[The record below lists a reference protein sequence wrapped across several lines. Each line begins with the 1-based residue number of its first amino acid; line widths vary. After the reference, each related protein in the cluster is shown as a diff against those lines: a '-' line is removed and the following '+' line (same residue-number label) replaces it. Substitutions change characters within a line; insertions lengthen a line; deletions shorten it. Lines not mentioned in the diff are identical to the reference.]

1 MNPYLILSI
10 VLTLIV
16 AALVIYIAAD
26 RAKRRK
32 ELDELIDFLTKVQDR
47 DEFPDLGLEA
57 EGRMLI
63 LRSEIYKL
71 ASTLQ
76 EQYAGEVK
84 KNTYMAD
91 MLSNISH
98 QIKTPL
104 TAINLMTDALKNS
117 NMDEAQRRRCIANI
131 EDQTDH
137 ITWLVRTLLTLAEI
151 DAGVLVMKKEKA
163 KVSELVGNIVS
174 GIAVEADIKD
184 VSIDINVSSG
194 DEITCDKRWMSE
206 ALSNI
211 IKNSLQH
218 TEAGGY
224 IRISSEDN
232 NLSANIRIEDNGCG
246 ISKKDLPHIFD
257 RFYHGEKS
265 DPNSNGIGLSL
276 AKQIINSQNG
286 TVSCESEEGR
296 GTIFEI
302 RMYKSATV

>member
-1 MNPYLILSI
+1 MNPYLIFSI
-10 VLTLIV
+10 VLAFIV

-104 TAINLMTDALKNS
+104 TAINLMTDALKS
-117 NMDEAQRRRCIANI
+117 GSMDEAQRRRCIANI
-131 EDQTDH
+131 EDQADH

-151 DAGVLVMKKEKA
+151 DAGVLIMKKEQVKIR
-163 KVSELVGNIVS
+163 ELVDDIVS
-174 GIAVEADIKD
+174 GIAVEADIRD

>member
-1 MNPYLILSI
+1 MNPYLIAI
-10 VLTLIV
+10 CVLCLIV
-16 AALVIYIAAD
+16 IALVVYIVVD
-26 RAKRRK
+26 KIRRKK
-32 ELDELIDFLTKVQDR
+32 ELDELIEFLTKVQDR
-47 DEFPDLGLEA
+47 DSFPELGLEA

-84 KNTYMAD
+84 KNSYMAD

-104 TAINLMTDALKNS
+104 TAINLMTDALKS
-117 NMDEAQRRRCIANI
+117 GNMDEAQRRRCIANI
-131 EDQTDH
+131 TAQTDH
-137 ITWLVRTLLTLAEI
+137 ITWLVRSLLALAEI
-151 DAGVLVMKKEKA
+151 DAGVLVLKKES
-163 KVSELVGNIVS
+163 VSVKDMIDDIVS
-174 GIAVEADIKD
+174 GIAIEADIKD
-184 VSIDINVSSG
+184 VAIEVNVPS
-194 DEITCDKRWMSE
+194 ENKVNCDRRWMSE
-206 ALSNI
+206 AFSNI

-218 TEAGGY
+218 TEAGGT
-224 IRISSEDN
+224 IKISSEET
-232 NLSANIRIEDNGCG
+232 NLSVNIRIEDNGCG
-246 ISKKDLPHIFD
+246 ISKKDLPNIFE

-286 TVSCESEEGR
+286 TISCESEEGR

-302 RMYKSATV
+302 KIYKSATV

>member
-10 VLTLIV
+10 VLAVIV

-26 RAKRRK
+26 RSKRRK

-47 DEFPDLGLEA
+47 DEFPNLGLEA

-104 TAINLMTDALKNS
+104 TAINLMTDALKS
-117 NMDEAQRRRCIANI
+117 GSMDEAQRRRCIANI
-131 EDQTDH
+131 EDQADH

-151 DAGVLVMKKEKA
+151 DAGVLVMKKEPV
-163 KVSELVGNIVS
+163 KVRELVDNIVS
-174 GIAVEADIKD
+174 GIAVEADIRD
-184 VSIDINVSSG
+184 VSIDINVSSE

-224 IRISSEDN
+224 IKISSEDN
-232 NLSANIRIEDNGCG
+232 NLSSNIRIEDNGCG

-257 RFYHGEKS
+257 RFYHGDKS

-302 RMYKSATV
+302 RIYKSATV

>member
-1 MNPYLILSI
+1 MNPFVILSV
-10 VLTLIV
+10 VLALCVI
-16 AALVIYIAAD
+16 ALVIYIVAD
-26 RAKRRK
+26 KIRRKK
-32 ELDELIDFLTKVQDR
+32 ELDELIEFLTKVQDR
-47 DEFPDLGLEA
+47 DSFPELGLEA

-104 TAINLMTDALKNS
+104 TAINLMTDALKNG
-117 NMDEAQRRRCIANI
+117 NMDEARRRRCIANI
-131 EDQTDH
+131 EAQTDH

-151 DAGVLVMKKEKA
+151 DAGVLVLKKESVPVKDMID
-163 KVSELVGNIVS
+163 GIVS
-174 GIAVEADIKD
+174 SIAVEADIKD
-184 VSIDINVSSG
+184 VAVEVDVPADNTVS
-194 DEITCDKRWMSE
+194 CDRRWMSE
-206 ALSNI
+206 AFSNI

-218 TEAGGY
+218 TESGGN
-224 IRISSEDN
+224 IKISSEET
-232 NLSANIRIEDNGCG
+232 NLSVNIRIEDNGCG
-246 ISKKDLPHIFD
+246 ISKKDLPNIFE
-257 RFYHGEKS
+257 RFYHGGKS

-286 TVSCESEEGR
+286 IISCESEEGR

-302 RMYKSATV
+302 KIYKATTV

>member
-10 VLTLIV
+10 VLAVIV

-26 RAKRRK
+26 RSKRRK

-104 TAINLMTDALKNS
+104 TAINLMTDALKS
-117 NMDEAQRRRCIANI
+117 GSMDEAQRRRCIANI
-131 EDQTDH
+131 EDQADH

-151 DAGVLVMKKEKA
+151 DAGVLVMKKEPV
-163 KVSELVGNIVS
+163 KVRELVDNIVS
-174 GIAVEADIKD
+174 GIAVEADIRD
-184 VSIDINVSSG
+184 VSIDINVSSE

-224 IRISSEDN
+224 IKISSEDN
-232 NLSANIRIEDNGCG
+232 NLSSNIRIEDNGCG

-257 RFYHGEKS
+257 RFYHGDKS

-302 RMYKSATV
+302 RIYKSATV

>member
-1 MNPYLILSI
+1 MNPYLIAI
-10 VLTLIV
+10 CVLCLIV
-16 AALVIYIAAD
+16 IALVVYIVVD
-26 RAKRRK
+26 KVRRKK
-32 ELDELIDFLTKVQDR
+32 ELDELIEFLTKVQDR
-47 DEFPDLGLEA
+47 DSFPELGLEA

-84 KNTYMAD
+84 KNSYMAD

-104 TAINLMTDALKNS
+104 TAINLMTDALKS
-117 NMDEAQRRRCIANI
+117 GNMDEVQRRRCIANI
-131 EDQTDH
+131 TAQTDH
-137 ITWLVRTLLTLAEI
+137 ITWLVRSLLALAEI
-151 DAGVLVMKKEKA
+151 DAGVLVLKKES
-163 KVSELVGNIVS
+163 VSVKDMIDDIVS
-174 GIAVEADIKD
+174 GIAIEADIKD
-184 VSIDINVSSG
+184 VAIEVNVPS
-194 DEITCDKRWMSE
+194 ENKVNCDRRWMSE
-206 ALSNI
+206 AFSNI

-218 TEAGGY
+218 TEAGGT
-224 IRISSEDN
+224 IKISSEET
-232 NLSANIRIEDNGCG
+232 NLSVNIRIEDNGCG
-246 ISKKDLPHIFD
+246 ISKKDLPNIFE

-286 TVSCESEEGR
+286 TISCESEEGK

-302 RMYKSATV
+302 KIYKSATV

>member
-1 MNPYLILSI
+1 MNPYLIVSI
-10 VLTLIV
+10 VLAVIV
-16 AALVIYIAAD
+16 AALVIYIIAD
-26 RAKRRK
+26 RIKRRK
-32 ELDELIDFLTKVQDR
+32 DLDELIDFLTKVQDR
-47 DEFPDLGLEA
+47 DTFPELGLEA

-76 EQYAGEVK
+76 EQYTG
-84 KNTYMAD
+84 AD

-104 TAINLMTDALKNS
+104 TAINLMTDALKS
-117 NMDEAQRRRCIANI
+117 GNMDEAQRRRCIANI
-131 EDQTDH
+131 EEQTDH
-137 ITWLVRTLLTLAEI
+137 ITWLVRTLLTIAEI
-151 DAGVLVMKKEKA
+151 DAGVLVMKKESVKLRGM
-163 KVSELVGNIVS
+163 VDEIVS
-174 GIAVEADIKD
+174 SIAIEADIRD
-184 VSIDINVSSG
+184 VSIDVDISP
-194 DEITCDKRWMSE
+194 DIEITCDRRWTLE

-218 TEAGGY
+218 TEAGGF
-224 IRISSEDN
+224 IKVTSEDN
-232 NLSANIRIEDNGCG
+232 NLSVNIRIEDNGCG
-246 ISKKDLPHIFD
+246 ISKKDLPNIFN

-286 TVSCESEEGR
+286 VISCESEEGK

-302 RMYKSATV
+302 KIYKSATV

>member
-1 MNPYLILSI
+1 MNPYLILSV
-10 VLTLIV
+10 VLGLVV
-16 AALVIYIAAD
+16 AALVVYIVAD
-26 RAKRRK
+26 KIRRKK
-32 ELDELIDFLTKVQDR
+32 ELDELIEFLTKVQDR
-47 DEFPDLGLEA
+47 DSFPELGLEA

-84 KNTYMAD
+84 KNSYMAD

-104 TAINLMTDALKNS
+104 TAINLMTDALKS
-117 NMDEAQRRRCIANI
+117 GNMDEAQRRRCIANI
-131 EDQTDH
+131 TAQTDH
-137 ITWLVRTLLTLAEI
+137 ITWLVRSLLALAEI
-151 DAGVLVMKKEKA
+151 DAGVLVLKKES
-163 KVSELVGNIVS
+163 VSVKDMIDDIVS
-174 GIAVEADIKD
+174 GIAIEADIKD
-184 VSIDINVSSG
+184 VAIEVNVPS
-194 DEITCDKRWMSE
+194 ENTVNCDRRWMSE
-206 ALSNI
+206 AFSNI

-218 TEAGGY
+218 TEAGGT
-224 IRISSEDN
+224 IKISSEET
-232 NLSANIRIEDNGCG
+232 NLSVNIRIEDNGCG
-246 ISKKDLPHIFD
+246 ISKKDLPNIFE

-286 TVSCESEEGR
+286 TISCESEEGK

-302 RMYKSATV
+302 KIYKSATV

>member
-32 ELDELIDFLTKVQDR
+32 ELDELIDFLTRVQDR

-184 VSIDINVSSG
+184 VSIDINVSSE
-194 DEITCDKRWMSE
+194 DVISCDKRWMSE
-206 ALSNI
+206 ALLNI

-218 TEAGGY
+218 TEPGGY
-224 IRISSEDN
+224 IKISSEDN
-232 NLSANIRIEDNGCG
+232 NLSTNIRIEDNGCG

>member
-1 MNPYLILSI
+1 MNPFILVSVI
-10 VLTLIV
+10 LALVVI
-16 AALVIYIAAD
+16 ALVIYIVLEKN
-26 RAKRRK
+26 KRKK

-47 DEFPDLGLEA
+47 DEFPELGMEA
-57 EGRMLI
+57 EGKMLI

-76 EQYAGEVK
+76 EQYSGEVK
-84 KNTYMAD
+84 KNAYMAD

-104 TAINLMTDALKNS
+104 TAINLMTDALKS
-117 NMDEAQRRRCIANI
+117 GNMDEAQRRRCIANI

-137 ITWLVRTLLTLAEI
+137 ITWLVRSLLTLAEI
-151 DAGVLVMKKEKA
+151 DAGVLVLKKEQV
-163 KVSELVGNIVS
+163 KVSELINGVVD
-174 GIAVEADIKD
+174 GIAIEADLKD
-184 VSIDINVSSG
+184 VTVEMNIPP
-194 DEITCDKRWMSE
+194 EAELACDRRWMTE

-218 TEAGGY
+218 TESGGL
-224 IRISSEDN
+224 IRISSEDT

-246 ISKKDLPHIFD
+246 IAKKDLPNIFD

-276 AKQIINSQNG
+276 SKQIINSQNG
-286 TVSCESEEGR
+286 TISCESEEGE
-296 GTIFEI
+296 GTVFEI
-302 RMYKSATV
+302 RIYKSATI

>member
-1 MNPYLILSI
+1 MNPYLIAI
-10 VLTLIV
+10 CVLCLIV
-16 AALVIYIAAD
+16 IALVVYIVVD
-26 RAKRRK
+26 KIRRKK
-32 ELDELIDFLTKVQDR
+32 ELDELIEFLTKVQDR
-47 DEFPDLGLEA
+47 DSFPELGLEA

-84 KNTYMAD
+84 KNSYMAD

-104 TAINLMTDALKNS
+104 TAINLMTDALKS
-117 NMDEAQRRRCIANI
+117 GNMDEAQRRRCRANI
-131 EDQTDH
+131 TAQTDH
-137 ITWLVRTLLTLAEI
+137 ITWLVRSLLALAEI
-151 DAGVLVMKKEKA
+151 DAGVLVLKKES
-163 KVSELVGNIVS
+163 VSVKDMIDDIVS
-174 GIAVEADIKD
+174 GIAIEADIKD
-184 VSIDINVSSG
+184 VAIEVNVPS
-194 DEITCDKRWMSE
+194 ENKVNCDRRWMSE
-206 ALSNI
+206 AFSNI

-218 TEAGGY
+218 TEAGGT
-224 IRISSEDN
+224 IKISSEET
-232 NLSANIRIEDNGCG
+232 NLSVNIRIEDNGCG
-246 ISKKDLPHIFD
+246 ISKKDLPNIFE

-286 TVSCESEEGR
+286 TISCESEEGR

-302 RMYKSATV
+302 KIYKSATV

>member
-1 MNPYLILSI
+1 MNPFLILSV
-10 VLTLIV
+10 VLCLCVI
-16 AALVIYIAAD
+16 ALVIYIVLD
-26 RAKRRK
+26 KIKRKK
-32 ELDELIDFLTKVQDR
+32 ELDELIEFLTKVQDR
-47 DEFPDLGLEA
+47 DSFPDLGLEA

-104 TAINLMTDALKNS
+104 TAINLMTDALKNG
-117 NMDEAQRRRCIANI
+117 NLDEAQRRRCIANI
-131 EDQTDH
+131 TTQTDH

-151 DAGVLVMKKEKA
+151 DAGVLVMKKEA
-163 KVSELVGNIVS
+163 VSVKEMVDGIVD
-174 GIAVEADIKD
+174 GVAIEADIKD
-184 VSIDINVSSG
+184 VAIELDIS
-194 DEITCDKRWMSE
+194 DKHEITCDRRWTSE
-206 ALSNI
+206 ALSNL

-218 TEAGGY
+218 TEAGGK
-224 IRISSEDN
+224 ISISSEETN
-232 NLSANIRIEDNGCG
+232 ISVNLRIEDNGCG
-246 ISKKDLPHIFD
+246 ISKKDLPNIFD

-286 TVSCESEEGR
+286 TISCESEEGR
-296 GTIFEI
+296 GTVFEI
-302 RMYKSATV
+302 KIYKSATV

>member
-10 VLTLIV
+10 VLALIV
-16 AALVIYIAAD
+16 AALVIYIVLD
-26 RAKRRK
+26 KIKRKK
-32 ELDELIDFLTKVQDR
+32 ELDELIEFLTRVQDR
-47 DEFPDLGLEA
+47 DSFPELGREA

-76 EQYAGEVK
+76 EEYAGEVK
-84 KNTYMAD
+84 KNAYMAD

-104 TAINLMTDALKNS
+104 TAINLMTDALKNG
-117 NMDEAQRRRCIANI
+117 NLDEAQRRRCIANI
-131 EDQTDH
+131 EAQTDH

-151 DAGVLVMKKEKA
+151 DAGVLVIKKEDIS
-163 KVSELVGNIVS
+163 VSELVDGIVS
-174 GIAVEADIKD
+174 GIAIEADIKD
-184 VSIDINVSSG
+184 VSIDIDVSPE
-194 DEITCDKRWMSE
+194 DRITCDKRWTSE

-218 TEAGGY
+218 TGEGGS
-224 IRISSEDN
+224 IKISSEETN
-232 NLSANIRIEDNGCG
+232 VSVNIRIEDTGCG

-257 RFYHGEKS
+257 RFYHGERS
-265 DPNSNGIGLSL
+265 DPGSNGIGLSL
-276 AKQIINSQNG
+276 SKQIINSQNG
-286 TVSCESEEGR
+286 TVSCESEAGK

-302 RMYKSATV
+302 KIYKSATL

>member
-1 MNPYLILSI
+1 MNPFLILSV
-10 VLTLIV
+10 VLGLCVI
-16 AALVIYIAAD
+16 ALVIYIVLD
-26 RAKRRK
+26 KIRRK
-32 ELDELIDFLTKVQDR
+32 KEIDELIEFLTKVQDR
-47 DEFPDLGLEA
+47 DSFPELGLEA
-57 EGRMLI
+57 EGSMLI

-84 KNTYMAD
+84 KNTYMAE

-104 TAINLMTDALKNS
+104 TAINLMTDALKNG
-117 NMDEAQRRRCIANI
+117 NLDESQRRRCIANI
-131 EDQTDH
+131 TAQTDH

-151 DAGVLVMKKEKA
+151 DAGVLVMKKESVPVK
-163 KVSELVGNIVS
+163 ELVDGIVS
-174 GIAVEADIKD
+174 GIAIEADIKD
-184 VSIDINVSSG
+184 VAIELNISEK
-194 DEITCDKRWMSE
+194 DEIICDKRWTSE

-218 TEAGGY
+218 TEAGGK
-224 IRISSEDN
+224 IKVSSEET
-232 NLSANIRIEDNGCG
+232 NISVNMRIEDNGCG
-246 ISKKDLPHIFD
+246 ISKKDLPNIFE

-286 TVSCESEEGR
+286 TISCESEEGK
-296 GTIFEI
+296 GTVFEI
-302 RMYKSATV
+302 KIYKSATV

>member
-1 MNPYLILSI
+1 
-10 VLTLIV
+10 
-16 AALVIYIAAD
+16 
-26 RAKRRK
+26 
-32 ELDELIDFLTKVQDR
+32 
-47 DEFPDLGLEA
+47 
-57 EGRMLI
+57 
-63 LRSEIYKL
+63 
-71 ASTLQ
+71 
-76 EQYAGEVK
+76 
-84 KNTYMAD
+84 
-91 MLSNISH
+91 
-98 QIKTPL
+98 
-104 TAINLMTDALKNS
+104 
-117 NMDEAQRRRCIANI
+117 
-131 EDQTDH
+131 
-137 ITWLVRTLLTLAEI
+137 
-151 DAGVLVMKKEKA
+151 MKKEQVKIR
-163 KVSELVGNIVS
+163 ELVDDIVS
-174 GIAVEADIKD
+174 GIAVEADIRD

>member
-10 VLTLIV
+10 VLALIV
-16 AALVIYIAAD
+16 AALIIYIVLD
-26 RAKRRK
+26 KIKRKK
-32 ELDELIDFLTKVQDR
+32 ELDELIEFLTRVQDR
-47 DEFPDLGLEA
+47 DSFPELGREA

-76 EQYAGEVK
+76 EEYAGEVK
-84 KNTYMAD
+84 KNAYMAD

-104 TAINLMTDALKNS
+104 TAINLMTDALKNG
-117 NMDEAQRRRCIANI
+117 NLDEAQRRRCIANI
-131 EDQTDH
+131 ETQTDH

-151 DAGVLVMKKEKA
+151 DAGVLVLKKEDVS
-163 KVSELVGNIVS
+163 VSELVDGIVS
-174 GIAVEADIKD
+174 GIAIEADIKD
-184 VSIDINVSSG
+184 VSIDIDVLPE
-194 DEITCDKRWMSE
+194 DRITCDKRWTSE

-218 TEAGGY
+218 TGEGGS
-224 IRISSEDN
+224 IKISSEETN
-232 NLSANIRIEDNGCG
+232 VSVNIRIEDTGCG

-257 RFYHGEKS
+257 RFYHGERS
-265 DPNSNGIGLSL
+265 DPGSNGIGLSL
-276 AKQIINSQNG
+276 SKQIINSQNG
-286 TVSCESEEGR
+286 TVSCESEEGK

-302 RMYKSATV
+302 KIYKSATI

>member
-1 MNPYLILSI
+1 MNPFVILSV
-10 VLTLIV
+10 VLALCVI
-16 AALVIYIAAD
+16 ALVIYIVAD
-26 RAKRRK
+26 KIRRKK
-32 ELDELIDFLTKVQDR
+32 ELDELIEFLTKVQDR
-47 DEFPDLGLEA
+47 DSFPELGLEA
-57 EGRMLI
+57 EGRMRI

-104 TAINLMTDALKNS
+104 TAINLMTDALKNG
-117 NMDEAQRRRCIANI
+117 NMDEARRRRCIANI
-131 EDQTDH
+131 EAQTDH

-151 DAGVLVMKKEKA
+151 DAGVLVLKKESVPVKDMID
-163 KVSELVGNIVS
+163 GIVS
-174 GIAVEADIKD
+174 SIAVESDIKD
-184 VSIDINVSSG
+184 VAVEVDVPADNTVS
-194 DEITCDKRWMSE
+194 CDRRWMSE
-206 ALSNI
+206 AFSNI

-218 TEAGGY
+218 TESGGT
-224 IRISSEDN
+224 IKISSEET
-232 NLSANIRIEDNGCG
+232 NLSVNIRIEDNGCG
-246 ISKKDLPHIFD
+246 ISKKDLPNIFE

-286 TVSCESEEGR
+286 VISCESEEGR

-302 RMYKSATV
+302 KIYKATTV

>member
-16 AALVIYIAAD
+16 AALVIHIAAD

-194 DEITCDKRWMSE
+194 DVISCDKRWMSE
-206 ALSNI
+206 ALLNI

-218 TEAGGY
+218 TEPGGY
-224 IRISSEDN
+224 IKISSEDN
-232 NLSANIRIEDNGCG
+232 NLSTNIRIEDNGCG

-302 RMYKSATV
+302 KIYKSATV

>member
-1 MNPYLILSI
+1 MNPFVILSV
-10 VLTLIV
+10 VLALCVI
-16 AALVIYIAAD
+16 ALVIYIVAD
-26 RAKRRK
+26 KIRRKK
-32 ELDELIDFLTKVQDR
+32 ELDELIEFLTKVQDR
-47 DEFPDLGLEA
+47 DSFPELGLEA
-57 EGRMLI
+57 EGRMRI

-104 TAINLMTDALKNS
+104 TAINLMTDALKNG
-117 NMDEAQRRRCIANI
+117 NMDEARRRRCIANI
-131 EDQTDH
+131 EAQTDH

-151 DAGVLVMKKEKA
+151 DAGVLVLKKESVPVKDMID
-163 KVSELVGNIVS
+163 GIVS
-174 GIAVEADIKD
+174 SIAVEADIKD
-184 VSIDINVSSG
+184 VAVEVDVPADNTVS
-194 DEITCDKRWMSE
+194 CDRRWMSE
-206 ALSNI
+206 AFSNI

-218 TEAGGY
+218 TESGGT
-224 IRISSEDN
+224 IKISSEET
-232 NLSANIRIEDNGCG
+232 NLSVNIRIEDNGCG
-246 ISKKDLPHIFD
+246 ISKKDLPNIFE

-286 TVSCESEEGR
+286 VISCESEEGR

-302 RMYKSATV
+302 KIYKATTV

>member
-1 MNPYLILSI
+1 MNPYLIVSI
-10 VLTLIV
+10 VLAVIV
-16 AALVIYIAAD
+16 AALVIYIIAD
-26 RAKRRK
+26 RIKRRK

-47 DEFPDLGLEA
+47 DTFPELGLEA

-76 EQYAGEVK
+76 EQYSGEVK
-84 KNTYMAD
+84 KNAYMAD

-104 TAINLMTDALKNS
+104 TAINLMTDALKS
-117 NMDEAQRRRCIANI
+117 GNMDEAQRRRCIANI
-131 EDQTDH
+131 EAQTDH
-137 ITWLVRTLLTLAEI
+137 ITWLVKTLLTIAEI
-151 DAGVLVMKKEKA
+151 DAGVLVMKKDPVKLHGMIDE
-163 KVSELVGNIVS
+163 IVS
-174 GIAVEADIKD
+174 SIAIEADIKD
-184 VSIDINVSSG
+184 VSIAIDISP
-194 DEITCDKRWMSE
+194 DIEIVCDRRWTLE

-218 TEAGGY
+218 TEAGGF
-224 IRISSEDN
+224 IKISSEDT
-232 NLSANIRIEDNGCG
+232 NLSVNIRIEDNGCG
-246 ISKKDLPHIFD
+246 ISKKDLPNIFN

-286 TVSCESEEGR
+286 VISCESEEGK

-302 RMYKSATV
+302 KIYKSATV